1 MLRNDIQYLRYSEHI
16 YSNNNNIIINSSA
29 IYIHLSFSFVFMI
42 VWTISG
48 RNIADFVDTVTVKM
62 TKTIRCKENEIKEE
76 MRKRQSLENF
86 ALLVF
91 QKIISFFIVSCSF
104 IDWIFFLI
112 LHIPYKYRIL
122 IGLECRTCRSKESD
136 NNSRFR

>member
-1 MLRNDIQYLRYSEHI
+1 
-16 YSNNNNIIINSSA
+16 
-29 IYIHLSFSFVFMI
+29 MI

-91 QKIISFFIVSCSF
+91 
-104 IDWIFFLI
+104 
-112 LHIPYKYRIL
+112 
-122 IGLECRTCRSKESD
+122 
-136 NNSRFR
+136 